1 MSKILV
7 VDGNSLMHRAFHA
20 LPLLTDEKGRYTN
33 AVFGFL
39 GMLLRLLKEEQP
51 THAAV
56 AFDMHAPTFRHKQFE
71 AYKAGRK
78 ATPEELRPQFD
89 LCKQALQ
96 AMGVAILEREGF
108 EADDILGTLARIAQE
123 KQAQAVL
130 VTGDRDALQLV
141 APHAVVL
148 YTKRGISDTDRMD
161 EQAVLDKWGVTPDRV
176 PDLKGLMGDS
186 SDNIPG
192 VPGVG
197 EKTARTLLQKFGDLE
212 SVLAHAE
219 EAGGPKL
226 RASLKTYADQARMS
240 RDLATIDTHIPGGF
254 DWDALQF
261 TYPDVQTV
269 RPAFTELGF
278 VSLLKRMGGASSGA
292 EELEPAAYPQVEQKV
307 VSQLEDLRAIII
319 AHPGPWGILWEA
331 ERISL
336 ACDEATAYEVPFAMT
351 LLGDGVDPDRARQI
365 VAELLADPQIDKIVF
380 DAKSLAHALVPFG
393 VCLGGGVQD
402 AMLAAYVCN
411 PAQGQKGL
419 DKLCQAYQLCP
430 EGQPATAAHLFR
442 LFHLLDAQMHR
453 DEVYAVYQDLELPLW
468 PVLFAME
475 REGFRVDTGVL
486 KQMSDAY
493 GERLRAIED
502 QVHALAGHPFNLNST
517 KQLGEVLFEELKLPA
532 LKKTKT
538 GYSTDIAV
546 LEQLVDVH
554 PMIAP
559 MIEYRKLSKLKSTY
573 LDGLQAVADEQGR
586 VHTRFTQNVTATG
599 RISSLEPNLQ
609 NIPVRT
615 EQGREIR
622 RAFIASAPG
631 RVLVTG
637 DYSQIELRI
646 LAHMAQEDHMR
657 DVFAHGGDIH
667 TSTAA
672 LVNHV
677 PVEQVTKQMR
687 SAAKAVNF
695 GIVYGIS
702 DFGLSQNLH
711 ITRKQAAATIEQYL
725 NTYPRIRSYMDTCIA
740 QGKTD
745 GYVTTL
751 FGRRRYTPE
760 LRSKNYN
767 QRSFGERIAMNAPI
781 QGTAADIIKAAMIAV
796 YDRLARE
803 LPDAK
808 LILQVHDELIVDCAS
823 QDAQKV
829 QQLMHACMEH
839 VVELSVPLEVE
850 VSQGENWLEAK

>member
-96 AMGVAILEREGF
+96 AMGIAIFEREGF
-108 EADDILGTLARIAQE
+108 EADDILGTLARMAQE

-269 RPAFTELGF
+269 RPAFTDLGF

-292 EELEPAAYPQVEQKV
+292 EEAEPAAYPQVEQKV
-307 VSQLEDLRAIII
+307 VSRLEELRAAVI
-319 AHPGPWGILWEA
+319 AHPGPWG
-331 ERISL
+331 
-336 ACDEATAYEVPFAMT
+336 
-351 LLGDGVDPDRARQI
+351 
-365 VAELLADPQIDKIVF
+365 
-380 DAKSLAHALVPFG
+380 
-393 VCLGGGVQD
+393 
-402 AMLAAYVCN
+402 
-411 PAQGQKGL
+411 
-419 DKLCQAYQLCP
+419 
-430 EGQPATAAHLFR
+430 
-442 LFHLLDAQMHR
+442 
-453 DEVYAVYQDLELPLW
+453 
-468 PVLFAME
+468 
-475 REGFRVDTGVL
+475 
-486 KQMSDAY
+486 
-493 GERLRAIED
+493 
-502 QVHALAGHPFNLNST
+502 
-517 KQLGEVLFEELKLPA
+517 
-532 LKKTKT
+532 
-538 GYSTDIAV
+538 
-546 LEQLVDVH
+546 
-554 PMIAP
+554 
-559 MIEYRKLSKLKSTY
+559 
-573 LDGLQAVADEQGR
+573 
-586 VHTRFTQNVTATG
+586 
-599 RISSLEPNLQ
+599 
-609 NIPVRT
+609 
-615 EQGREIR
+615 R
-622 RAFIASAPG
+622 RWA
-631 RVLVTG
+631 
-637 DYSQIELRI
+637 
-646 LAHMAQEDHMR
+646 
-657 DVFAHGGDIH
+657 
-667 TSTAA
+667 
-672 LVNHV
+672 
-677 PVEQVTKQMR
+677 
-687 SAAKAVNF
+687 
-695 GIVYGIS
+695 
-702 DFGLSQNLH
+702 
-711 ITRKQAAATIEQYL
+711 
-725 NTYPRIRSYMDTCIA
+725 
-740 QGKTD
+740 
-745 GYVTTL
+745 
-751 FGRRRYTPE
+751 
-760 LRSKNYN
+760 
-767 QRSFGERIAMNAPI
+767 
-781 QGTAADIIKAAMIAV
+781 
-796 YDRLARE
+796 
-803 LPDAK
+803 
-808 LILQVHDELIVDCAS
+808 
-823 QDAQKV
+823 
-829 QQLMHACMEH
+829 
-839 VVELSVPLEVE
+839 
-850 VSQGENWLEAK
+850 